1 MLQTMHAVLLSL
13 VGAPTLRMYNAGLQ
27 KVYSNSQSFATLGKK
42 QRACV
47 DEGAHFVLSG
57 SKKRR
62 VFEVQERK

>member
-1 MLQTMHAVLLSL
+1 MH
-13 VGAPTLRMYNAGLQ
+13 NAGLQ

-57 SKKRR
+57 SKKQH
-62 VFEVQERK
+62 VFEVPERKWRR